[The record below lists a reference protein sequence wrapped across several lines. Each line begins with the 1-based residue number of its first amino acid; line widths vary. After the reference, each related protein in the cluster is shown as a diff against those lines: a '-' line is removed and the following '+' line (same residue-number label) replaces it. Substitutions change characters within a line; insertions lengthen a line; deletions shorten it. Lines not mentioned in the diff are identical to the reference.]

1 MIEAPIS
8 MPPQAYMD
16 IIGPLIDKARGF
28 LEAGQQL
35 QAFAFVGNLTANQVI
50 PVTIQPG
57 SDENKDHS
65 AREIQ
70 AAALVLEA
78 DFVFAIMEAWSLRP
92 DKLLQMDAI
101 LDKYGS
107 IGASPYA
114 IDVCSLTLETKR
126 GVWVAQP
133 QIRPKGISKKK
144 RTIGKVEFRYY
155 TEVEG
160 RFMHL
165 LPAKEGDAPPTIL
178 H

>member
-1 MIEAPIS
+1 M
-8 MPPQAYMD
+8 
-16 IIGPLIDKARGF
+16 
-28 LEAGQQL
+28 
-35 QAFAFVGNLTANQVI
+35 GNLTTHQII

-57 SDENKDHS
+57 SGEDKDRS

-70 AAALVLEA
+70 SAALVLEA

-92 DKLLQMDAI
+92 DKMPQMDAI

-114 IDVCSLTLETKR
+114 VDVCSFSLETRR
-126 GVWVAQP
+126 GVWVAQAL
-133 QIRPKGISKKK
+133 IKPKGISKKK

-155 TEVEG
+155 TEVQG
-160 RFMHL
+160 RFTHL
-165 LPAKEGDAPPTIL
+165 LPMKEGDEPPTIL

>member
-1 MIEAPIS
+1 MNSLPFDEQKPSGNQRPDFILPSLARLHLSTRSRDEA
-8 MPPQAYMD
+8 
-16 IIGPLIDKARGF
+16 LILSLKTTLRERWKQVVKDK
-28 LEAGQQL
+28 
-35 QAFAFVGNLTANQVI
+35 
-50 PVTIQPG
+50 
-57 SDENKDHS
+57 S
-65 AREIQ
+65 AREIK

-92 DKLLQMDAI
+92 DKIPQMDAI

-114 IDVCSLTLETKR
+114 VDVCSLTLETRR

-133 QIRPKGISKKK
+133 QIKPKGISKKK

-155 TEVEG
+155 TEVQG
-160 RFMHL
+160 RFTHL
-165 LPAKEGDAPPTIL
+165 LPMKEDDEPPTIL

>member
-8 MPPQAYMD
+8 MPPQAYME
-16 IIGPLIDKARGF
+16 IIGPLIEKARDF
-28 LEAGQQL
+28 LETGQQL
-35 QAFAFVGNLTANQVI
+35 QAFAFVCNLTTHQII
-50 PVTIQPG
+50 PVTIQPS
-57 SDENKDHS
+57 SDENKDRS
-65 AREIQ
+65 AREIHS
-70 AAALVLEA
+70 AALVLEA

-92 DKLLQMDAI
+92 DKLTQADAI

-133 QIRPKGISKKK
+133 QIKPKGISKKK

-165 LPAKEGDAPPTIL
+165 LPAKDGDAPPTIL

>member
-16 IIGPLIDKARGF
+16 TIGPLIDNARGF

-57 SDENKDHS
+57 SDENKDRS

-70 AAALVLEA
+70 SAALVLEA
-78 DFVFAIMEAWSLRP
+78 DFVFTIMEAWSLRP
-92 DKLLQMDAI
+92 DKMPQMDAI

-107 IGASPYA
+107 IGASPFA
-114 IDVCSLTLETKR
+114 IDVCSFALETRR
-126 GVWVAQP
+126 GVWVALE
-133 QIRPKGISKKK
+133 QIKPKGISKKK

-155 TEVEG
+155 TDVRG
-160 RFMHL
+160 RFTHL
-165 LPAKEGDAPPTIL
+165 LPAKDGDAPPTIL